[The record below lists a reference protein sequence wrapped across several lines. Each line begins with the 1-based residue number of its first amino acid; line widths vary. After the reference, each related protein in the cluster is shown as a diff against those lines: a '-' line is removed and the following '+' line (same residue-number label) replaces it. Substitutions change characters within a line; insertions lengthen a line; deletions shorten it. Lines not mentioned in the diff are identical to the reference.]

1 MTLNTIKQTI
11 LNNLFCNCLVAQ
23 ARILTGLTADPAFIS
38 KITWL
43 CLNHHYHVVY
53 VQSVKAYH
61 SGYNFVTEVDL
72 VLSEDLTFK
81 ESRDISSSLQDTIQ
95 SLGDV
100 ERAYVTSNYEINK
113 PKMGEI
119 QIY

>member
-1 MTLNTIKQTI
+1 M
-11 LNNLFCNCLVAQ
+11 
-23 ARILTGLTADPAFIS
+23 
-38 KITWL
+38 
-43 CLNHHYHVVY
+43 
-53 VQSVKAYH
+53 KAYH

-113 PKMGEI
+113 PKMVEI
-119 QIY
+119 QIYWKNTFYQWLEILIVIKEKLTLKKINAECVFCIFGVSYGVYFA